1 MSSST
6 NGGDSSPQY
15 SAELAFALTLADRA
29 DAISLSRYQALDLEI
44 TTKPDNSPVT
54 DADKAVE
61 RAIIDAIATQYPS
74 DGVVG
79 EEFGTSG
86 SKDRYWVIDPIDGTK
101 NFVRGVPTWAT
112 LIALVE
118 NEEVVASVVSS
129 PALYRR
135 WYATTGGG
143 AFVSEGVTKGTDARG
158 ASNNV
163 VTRQLSVSKVSQ
175 LADASIAYSDFQGW
189 GARREAFEKLLDSA
203 WRTRGLGDFW
213 SHMLVAEGAVD
224 VAIEP
229 SLALWDMAALDL
241 IVREAGGKF
250 SSLDGVDGPFGPN
263 AISTNGAL
271 HSAIV
276 AALNGKG

>member
-1 MSSST
+1 MSSSPT
-6 NGGDSSPQY
+6 GGKSSSQY
-15 SAELAFALTLADRA
+15 SAELAFALTLADIA
-29 DAISLSRYQALDLEI
+29 DEISLARYRALDLVI
-44 TTKPDNSPVT
+44 TTKPDKSPVT
-54 DADKAVE
+54 DADKSVE
-61 RAIIDAIATQYPS
+61 RAIIDAIASQYPS

-79 EEFGTSG
+79 EEFGSSG

-101 NFVRGVPTWAT
+101 NFLRGVPTWAT

-135 WYATTGGG
+135 WYASAGGG
-143 AFVSEGVTKGTDARG
+143 AFVSESASGIGSAGENEPAARKL
-158 ASNNV
+158 A
-163 VTRQLSVSKVSQ
+163 VSKVSQ
-175 LADASIAYSDFQGW
+175 LSDASIAYSDFQGW
-189 GARREAFEKLLDSA
+189 GARRANFEKLLDDA